1 MKDIYRVKF
10 EADTIRTRLREVA
23 FLNSSASI
31 SFRAASGAA
40 GADGLS
46 ITESLAT
53 HISSTGSAHGTAEP
67 GSSAGNGDGGA
78 SVAAAAAA
86 AAASPVKGT
95 WESFHFSGG
104 LEEYV
109 RYNNRDN
116 TPMHDPIYISRTV
129 SCCWRAPFPLSL
141 YIRTS
146 SKSWRTYLAQGFQFS
161 G

>member
-1 MKDIYRVKF
+1 MNRVKF

-23 FLNSSASI
+23 FLNSSATI
-31 SFRAASGAA
+31 SFRAAAGAA
-40 GADGLS
+40 GGDGLS

-53 HISSTGSAHGTAEP
+53 HISSAGSAHGTAEL

-78 SVAAAAAA
+78 SAAVAAA
-86 AAASPVKGT
+86 AAASPAKGA

-109 RYNNRDN
+109 RYNTRDN

-129 SCCWRAPFPLSL
+129 SFFACPFSASSL
-141 YIRTS
+141 NKNFVELVAHVS
-146 SKSWRTYLAQGFQFS
+146 C
-161 G
+161 